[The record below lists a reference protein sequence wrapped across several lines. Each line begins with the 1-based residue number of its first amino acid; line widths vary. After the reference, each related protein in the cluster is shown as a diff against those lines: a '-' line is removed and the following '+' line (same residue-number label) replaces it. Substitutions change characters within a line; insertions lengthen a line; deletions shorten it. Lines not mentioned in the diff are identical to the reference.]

1 MACIASLIMLSSW
14 LFLTDP
20 AFPEITDHEDQFP
33 SLYGEIPLFE
43 IDFEDPQD
51 LEKVRP
57 VGRSKQLDLAMDE
70 SFAHSGRASMRLGV
84 TDPGGAQQLN
94 PSIEI
99 ELSPAI
105 PASEIMA
112 ISCWVH
118 VPAELADHFYGRYDA
133 RIFVNGRN
141 PRWSKP
147 AIEPGWTHLSWE
159 FSNLYE
165 HPLVHS
171 IRLQFGPILPGF
183 DQGAIH
189 VDDFVLEGMESVG
202 TAGVERLLEI
212 AGDRGTAWSQRF
224 QAIRKLGSTADM
236 EAIPSLFE
244 AVADGAPEEGFNPM
258 IVNTQVAYIN
268 EPPEGSEAVRSAAKT
283 AIGHIAR
290 QMSVEELPQLRSY
303 LGRALGHADGRI
315 RLAAVQ
321 TLLVIEP
328 DPWVMGKLE
337 HALLD
342 DLYYTR
348 EAALEGLNALGHS
361 PSTVAPVLAEILL
374 KGDPKKRIGA
384 ARCLSEIGTPAQS
397 TMPEILAVLRD
408 PEADQQLRLWC
419 LRAAWWTDE
428 SVLQPQDWVH
438 GLYLQPGEIHR
449 HLLNR
454 AMDRLQ
460 QAGPAAIPALSGAL
474 ASSDPEVRARAATLL
489 NKLGAAAR
497 PILETVQNDTSWYVQ
512 AAAGYPTPL
521 PDHHQISIK
530 VEKTDN
536 RVRFSNGLIEIEFDL
551 SGQDPGPSS
560 ARLPGGK
567 NMIDSAWLYKL
578 LSFKDT
584 KAQSIIERVWFQKIH
599 GVPLDKNLQWELGE
613 STDDQAEMVCRYPGS
628 EDFPLEWEFHYV
640 LRQGDSGFY
649 SYMVVRNVAGRELP
663 ESTTTSGANSIGMI
677 NQLVAPTWN
686 LFETAVM
693 HDNFKWPASF
703 HKGTDFSLYP
713 DIYQATYR
721 MPDGQVDA
729 KHEGSNHEL
738 NSPVT
743 GYAGPHGGFWQILPS
758 LEFCGAFWP
767 WDQRTSVNHNMFVL
781 ALENKYYVPTGVRL
795 TDGWEKL
802 YGPIFFYLNQGENTE
817 EMWADAKRRA
827 ATEEADWPYRW
838 LDQKDFH
845 QRGTVTGTLRTS
857 GTKSPKGAW
866 ALLALPDDDIPDH
879 IEFGE
884 WWRDIGSYHY
894 HAAVEE
900 DGSFEIS
907 NVRSGTYDLF
917 IWHEDIYGEYR
928 QQKLSIQAGEKLEV
942 GECVLTT
949 RDTGHLLWQIGDPNR
964 TMTEFKNGGNYHQW
978 DTYLRYRD
986 DFPTGMH
993 FKIGQSDPAKDWNYL
1008 QPAIV
1013 QGESEPTSA
1022 VVSFEFDA
1030 SLPGN
1035 PMLTVVAGGRS
1046 VNMEILVNAE
1056 KIGDLKIDNI
1066 GLQHIRTVPYG
1077 ELTVHRYH
1085 FDRSLL
1091 HKEGNQLTLRFAGTR
1106 QAWGQYIAYDFL
1118 RIELVP

>member
-1 MACIASLIMLSSW
+1 MSSASL
-14 LFLTDP
+14 
-20 AFPEITDHEDQFP
+20 
-33 SLYGEIPLFE
+33 
-43 IDFEDPQD
+43 
-51 LEKVRP
+51 
-57 VGRSKQLDLAMDE
+57 
-70 SFAHSGRASMRLGV
+70 RLGV
-84 TDPGGAQQLN
+84 TDPGEAQQLN
-94 PSIEI
+94 PSINI

-105 PASEIMA
+105 PASDIMA

-118 VPAELADHFYGRYDA
+118 VPAALADHFFGRYDA
-133 RIFVNGRN
+133 RIFVNGGN
-141 PRWSKP
+141 PRWSRP
-147 AIEPGWTHLSWE
+147 AIEPGWTHLRWE

-165 HPLVHS
+165 HPFVHS

-189 VDDFVLEGMESVG
+189 VDNFVLEGMESIKA
-202 TAGVERLLEI
+202 AGVEPLLEI
-212 AGDRGTAWSQRF
+212 VGDRARNWSQRF
-224 QAIRKLGSTADM
+224 QAIRQLTSVAGM
-236 EAIPSLFE
+236 EAMPALFE
-244 AVADGAPEEGFNPM
+244 AVADGAPEEGFNPES
-258 IVNTQVAYIN
+258 VDTQAAYIN
-268 EPPEGSEAVRSAAKT
+268 EKPAGSEAVRSAAKA

-290 QMSVEELPQLRSY
+290 QMPVEELPPLRSY
-303 LGRALGHADGRI
+303 LKRALGHADGRI

-321 TLLVIEP
+321 TLLTIEP
-328 DPWVMGKLE
+328 DPWVLEQLE

-348 EAALEGLNALGHS
+348 EAALQGLDALGHS
-361 PSTVAPVLAEILL
+361 PSTVAPALAAILL
-374 KGDPKKRIGA
+374 KGDPTERLGA
-384 ARCLSEIGTPAQS
+384 ARCLSEIGTPAKS
-397 TMPEILAVLRD
+397 ALPEILAVLRD

-428 SVLQPQDWVH
+428 AVLQPEDWIH
-438 GLYLQPGEIHR
+438 GLYLEPGKIHR

-460 QAGPAAIPALSGAL
+460 RAGPEAIPALTGAI
-474 ASSDPEVRARAATLL
+474 ASPDPEVRTRAATLL
-489 NKLGAAAR
+489 SKIGAAAR
-497 PILETVQNDTSWYVQ
+497 PILETIHNDTSWYVR

-521 PDHHQISIK
+521 PENREIPVR
-530 VEKTDN
+530 VEKSGTQ
-536 RVRFSNGLIEIEFDL
+536 VRFDNGLIEVEFDM

-567 NMIDSAWLYKL
+567 NTIDSAWLYKL

-599 GVPLDKNLQWELGE
+599 GVPLNKTLQWELGE
-613 STDDQAEMVCRYPGS
+613 STDDQAEIICRYPGG
-628 EDFPLEWEFHYV
+628 EDFPLAWEFHYV
-640 LRQGDSGFY
+640 LRRGDSGFY
-649 SYMVVRNVAGRELP
+649 SYMVVRNVTGRELP
-663 ESTTTSGANSIGMI
+663 GSTTTSGANSIGMI
-677 NQLVAPTWN
+677 NQLVAPTWD
-686 LFETAVM
+686 LFDTAVL

-703 HKGTDFSLYP
+703 NNGTDFSLYP

-721 MPDGQVDA
+721 MPDGEVDA
-729 KHEGSNHEL
+729 KHEGSNHAL

-743 GYAGPHGGFWQILPS
+743 GYAGPHGGFWQVLPS

-781 ALENKYYVPTGVRL
+781 ALENKYYVPTGVRI

-802 YGPIFFYLNQGENTE
+802 YGPIFYYLNQGENTE

-827 ATEEADWPYRW
+827 VSEQADWPYQW

-845 QRGTVTGTLRTS
+845 QRGTVTGTLRIS
-857 GTKSPKGAW
+857 ATKSPQGAW
-866 ALLALPDDDIPDH
+866 ALLALPDDDIPDS

-900 DGSFEIS
+900 DGSFEIPD
-907 NVRSGTYDLF
+907 VRSGTYDLF

-928 QQKLSIQAGEKLEV
+928 RPALSVQAGERLEV
-942 GECVLTT
+942 GECVLAP

-986 DFPTGMH
+986 DFPADMN
-993 FKIGQSDPAKDWNYL
+993 FKVGQSDPARDWNYL

-1022 VVSFEFDA
+1022 VVTFDFDA
-1030 SLPGN
+1030 SIPGN

-1046 VNMEILVNAE
+1046 ANMEVLVNGE
-1056 KIGDLKIDNI
+1056 KVGDLRIDNI

-1077 ELTVHRYH
+1077 ELTVHRYG

-1091 HKEGNQLTLRFAGTR
+1091 DEKGNRLTLRFAGTR
-1106 QAWGQYIAYDFL
+1106 QAWTQYIAYDFL
-1118 RIELVP
+1118 RMEMVP